1 MKKKILYRLFS
12 KFIVIN
18 FLYLTGCVTVEQTI
32 YLGDA
37 VVNAPFTHP
46 PTHLNINK
54 ETGDITFSPKF
65 SVITNPA
72 KMKGTASNRYNNHY
86 RISDSSYYGANKENL
101 EWNPLKYNFGLDID
115 FKIGDHISIFGGV
128 HSSADNNIN
137 LEGGNIGIGFHS
149 HNQNPITR
157 FDIGLNIQKY
167 DYFAVSIVHT
177 KESSIFGDS
186 EYWDIYGD
194 KGNSVNFNPFISL
207 TMNSSYDPGFINY
220 FGTIGVFSQSLL
232 DFEPGET
239 DYKFFPFII
248 YQSTVDER
256 AGYIS
261 YSFYANPGLSFS
273 LAENIRFVMSAK
285 FLTELSTSKSKLFII
300 PSAQLDFQ
308 L

>member
-12 KFIVIN
+12 IFILVS
-18 FLYLTGCVTVEQTI
+18 FFYLTGCATVEQTI
-32 YLGDA
+32 YLGEA
-37 VVNAPFTHP
+37 QVTAPLTIP

-54 ETGDITFSPKF
+54 ETGSITFSPKV
-65 SVITNPA
+65 SVLTNGM
-72 KMKGTASNRYNNHY
+72 KMVGVAGDRYSY
-86 RISDSSYYGANKENL
+86 SFRFPDSSEYRAKKENL
-101 EWNPLKYNFGLDID
+101 EWDPLKYNFGLDID
-115 FKIGDHISIFGGV
+115 WKVGDHVSLFGGIN
-128 HSSADNNIN
+128 SSAGKNIN
-137 LEGGNIGIGFHS
+137 LEGGNIGIGFH
-149 HNQNPITR
+149 NQDQNSVIR

-167 DYFAVSIVHT
+167 NYFAVSIVHT

-186 EYWDIYGD
+186 EYWDIFGD
-194 KGNSVNFNPFISL
+194 KGSSVNFNPFISL

-220 FGTIGVFSQSLL
+220 FGTIGIFSQSLL

-256 AGYIS
+256 AGFIS
-261 YSFYANPGLSFS
+261 YSFYANPGVSFS
-273 LAENIRFVMSAK
+273 LMENIRFVISTK
-285 FLTELSTSKSKLFII
+285 FLAELSTSNSRWFII